1 MLDVGAMATEAS
13 IGLLL
18 TSQSL
23 VTLLL
28 RLVFVAAPLAEFV
41 SSYDS

>member
-28 RLVFVAAPLAEFV
+28 HLVFVVAPLAKFV
-41 SSYDS
+41 GSYDS